1 MKNLLY
7 ATDFS
12 ENSIP
17 AFHFA
22 TMLSERLKAKLH
34 VLHVYDMKATFIS
47 TVSLTYGKREEIMYK
62 EQLEKLEDFCKKN
75 YGSELPNY
83 MILMVH
89 EHGISA
95 VGILDKVESLNAD
108 LILLGTK
115 GSNVIK
121 DLIIGSTATS
131 LINNSYIPVLAVPNE
146 YKSKPIDKII
156 YATAFEEADI
166 LAVRRLVEFAEPF
179 EAEIKL
185 VHVSTK
191 NEYAGE
197 DQLAWFRDMLKQKVA
212 YQNISCDLRFSDD
225 VFNTLYNY
233 FMEEDASIIAMLER
247 ESPGFFKGLWHKDT
261 VKRMKLQL
269 DRPLLSFHKKYLI
282 QK

>member
-12 ENSIP
+12 ENSVP

-22 TMLSERLKAKLH
+22 MMLSERLKAKLH

-47 TVSLTYGKREEIMYK
+47 TVSLTYGKREEVMYK

-75 YGSELPNY
+75 YGPELPDY
-83 MILMVH
+83 LDLIVH
-89 EHGISA
+89 EHGISS
-95 VGILDKVESLNAD
+95 VGILDKVEALNAD

-115 GSNVIK
+115 GSSLLK
-121 DLIIGSTATS
+121 DLIMGSTASS
-131 LINNSYIPVLAVPNE
+131 LIKNSYIPVLAIPNE
-146 YKSKPIDKII
+146 HQSKPIEKIV

-166 LAVRRLVEFAEPF
+166 LAVRRLVEFAKPF
-179 EAEIKL
+179 DAEIKL

-197 DQLAWFRDMLKQKVA
+197 DQMAWFREMLEHKVA
-212 YQNISCDLRFSDD
+212 YKKISCDLRFSDD

-233 FMEEDASIIAMLER
+233 FKEEDASIIAMLER
-247 ESPGFFKGLWHKDT
+247 ESPGLFKGIWHQDT

-269 DRPLLSFHKKYLI
+269 DRPLLSFHKNNLMEK
-282 QK
+282 